1 MSIIQWDE
9 SFSVNVTE
17 IDKQHQRLVEMIN
30 ELYDAMRQGKGKV
43 VIGKTI
49 NGLVDYADLHFKTE
63 EKYFDLFAYSDAL
76 AHKRE
81 HADFVKKVTEFRS
94 GLESGKLSLS
104 LDVMNFLSDW
114 LQNHIK
120 VVDKKYAP
128 FFNEKGLK

>member
-1 MSIIQWDE
+1 
-9 SFSVNVTE
+9 
-17 IDKQHQRLVEMIN
+17 MIN
-30 ELYDAMRQGKGKV
+30 ELYDAMRQGRGKV
-43 VIGKTI
+43 IIGKTI

-63 EKYFDLFAYSDAL
+63 EKYFDLFGYSDTL

-104 LDVMNFLSDW
+104 LEVMNFLSDW
-114 LQNHIK
+114 LKNHIK
-120 VVDKKYAP
+120 VVDKKYAS